1 MIKFSRP
8 AKSAAAARRGAG
20 FLMLVMMILLVI
32 ISATQWLVTASLA
45 NQQGESDRLRA
56 RSMLAAMNQ
65 AQALQ
70 SDWTTPL
77 RLPIAKNNQERIEV
91 KANADRT
98 LLTAIWL
105 RGDTE
110 VSRLT
115 RPIQTPSQPAALG
128 DTPEN

>member
-1 MIKFSRP
+1 MIKYSRP

-77 RLPIAKNNQERIEV
+77 RLPIAKNNEERIEV

-105 RGDTE
+105 RSDTE

-115 RPIQTPSQPAALG
+115 RPIQTPSKPAALG